1 MVKRLSDKQEIE
13 GSIPSRCIFL
23 GLYGGM
29 VDAADSKFV
38 TFWFVGSSPSTSNFK
53 NIDSLMVE
61 RLSHNQEVEGSIPSR
76 CIFLGVA

>member
-13 GSIPSRCIFL
+13 GSIPSRCIRLVWRNGRRSRLKICDLLVCGFKS
-23 GLYGGM
+23 LY
-29 VDAADSKFV
+29 KQIFQ
-38 TFWFVGSSPSTSNFK
+38 